1 MRVQIL
7 LGPFKKMKKKS
18 VLVLG
23 ILLAC
28 LILALVLAQ
37 DLPNYQDKYVNDFAG
52 VFSQQQVLDLRATL
66 SEVEQN
72 TTAEV
77 SVATSSECVIT
88 PSEYANKLFNKWGI
102 GKKEKDNGLLILY
115 CKKENKIWV
124 ETGYGLEG
132 ILPDSKLGR
141 MLDDYYVPSRD
152 SGKVQEGIVSFTNE
166 VSKVIKD
173 NSEEVIA
180 GKAGAQ
186 KSLFWIFLIPIIFI
200 ILVIFLIFY
209 LKKSTKEQS
218 KSQTA
223 KYTKMEEKFGGKSK
237 YGIKS
242 DALFNFFKITF
253 SIIITILLVIFVG
266 GIFGII
272 FFFIFTKLL
281 SAIRG
286 IRCEKDGLKM
296 KHIGKIG
303 QNKKYEGYKCPNG
316 HIGGILIGAAAA
328 GFFAG
333 GFGGGGGGGGFGG
346 GGFGGGA
353 SGGGGAG
360 R

>member
-1 MRVQIL
+1 
-7 LGPFKKMKKKS
+7 MKKKS
-18 VLVLG
+18 VLVFG
-23 ILLAC
+23 ILIAC
-28 LILALVLAQ
+28 FILTLVSAQ

-52 VFSQQQVLDLRATL
+52 IFSQQQVSELRAIL
-66 SEVEQN
+66 SELEQN

-77 SVATSSECVIT
+77 SLATIQECVTT
-88 PSEYANKLFNKWGI
+88 PSEYANELFNKWEI

-152 SGKVQEGIVSFTNE
+152 LGKVQEGIILFTEQVSQ
-166 VSKVIKD
+166 VIKD
-173 NSEEVIA
+173 NSEEVLA
-180 GKAGAQ
+180 GKAGARE
-186 KSLFWIFLIPIIFI
+186 SLFWIFLVPFIFI
-200 ILVIFLIFY
+200 ILVIFLIYY
-209 LKKSTKEQS
+209 LKKSKKEQS
-218 KSQTA
+218 KSQVA
-223 KYTKMEEKFGGKSK
+223 KHAGIGEKFAGKDR

-242 DALFNFFKITF
+242 NALFNFFNILV
-253 SIIITILLVIFVG
+253 SIAIMVIIGIFIS

-272 FFFIFTKLL
+272 FFFISTRLL

-286 IRCEKDGLKM
+286 VRCEKDSLRM

-303 QNKKYEGYKCPNG
+303 QNKKYEGYKCPKG
-316 HIGGILIGAAAA
+316 HIGGILAGAAAA